1 MRGRSSESGRS
12 ATRNSSHRQATTVQ
26 IGKYQIQ
33 RTIGKGNFAKVKLA
47 RHTVTGREVAI
58 KIIEK
63 SQLTQSTLQKVF
75 REVKIMKTLNHPN
88 IVRLFEVI
96 EEGTKLY
103 LVMEYASGGE
113 VFDFLVAHGRMKE
126 KDARVKF
133 RQIVSAVHY
142 MHANNIVH
150 RDLKAENL
158 LLDADCNIKIAD
170 FGFSNHFKIGTKL
183 DTFCGSPPYAA
194 PELFQGKKYDGP
206 EVDVWSLGVIL
217 YTLVSGSLPFD
228 GQNLKEL
235 RERVLKGKYR
245 IPFYMTTE
253 CENLLKR
260 FLVLTPTKRGTLTT
274 VMTDKWINQT
284 FDIMTEEDC
293 VEHSLIKPMDA
304 ALLTVQ
310 DPNTGKTTM
319 RHYKEPNFSAD
330 DLDPKRV
337 LELVKMGYA
346 RDDIKKAIKEKT
358 YDEIYSTYVL
368 LGYNEKKQNNGSS
381 DKIDILTKTMS
392 SSHIGNR
399 GNKNNASAIGGNNG
413 AAGTASMGPGGDMK
427 ASAGVGGSSNNKN
440 AAGQNGQ
447 NAGAI
452 NTNNQQGSNKN
463 ASTNN
468 DQTNNNNQSDNNKAS
483 DLAQRIQRSN
493 SHVPQKVAA
502 NNKIR
507 GNQSHIGGSGVN
519 KGLDQRG
526 SASVKIRGQ
535 MQNGQNMVVE
545 PQMGHG
551 PSADSSPK
559 KSNNT
564 LVANSMRQQTI
575 SSPQSSSTSP
585 KNSLRVGGFKQLIL

>member
-1 MRGRSSESGRS
+1 MRGRTSESGRS
-12 ATRNSSHRQATTVQ
+12 ATRSSTHRSGQPVT

-47 RHTVTGREVAI
+47 KHTITGKEVAI

-63 SQLTQSTLQKVF
+63 SQLNQTTLNKVF

-126 KDARVKF
+126 KDARTKF
-133 RQIVSAVHY
+133 RQIVSAVQY

-158 LLDADCNIKIAD
+158 LLDHDCNIKIAD

-260 FLVLTPTKRGTLTT
+260 FLVLIPTKRGTLNT
-274 VMTDKWINQT
+274 VMMDKWINQGYE
-284 FDIMTEEDC
+284 IMPEEEC
-293 VEHSLIKPMDA
+293 LERVTAKPMDA
-304 ALLTVQ
+304 ALLTIQ
-310 DPNTGKTTM
+310 DSNGKTTM
-319 RHYKEPNFSAD
+319 RHYKEPNME

-337 LELVKMGYA
+337 IQLIEMGYKK
-346 RDDIKKAIKEKT
+346 DDVKNALKEKT

-368 LGYNEKKQNNGSS
+368 LGFNDNRNGSNNEVNMP
-381 DKIDILTKTMS
+381 DLTKAVS
-392 SSHIGNR
+392 SSHIT
-399 GNKNNASAIGGNNG
+399 NK
-413 AAGTASMGPGGDMK
+413 
-427 ASAGVGGSSNNKN
+427 SSNSQRNTTISP
-440 AAGQNGQ
+440 
-447 NAGAI
+447 I
-452 NTNNQQGSNKN
+452 NPSGDNSNTSNKE
-463 ASTNN
+463 
-468 DQTNNNNQSDNNKAS
+468 NNNNGHDKNEPLDITK
-483 DLAQRIQRSN
+483 IQRSN
-493 SHVPQKVAA
+493 SHVPKAQKLLV
-502 NNKIR
+502 NNNRNSMVPNGSKVETAQR
-507 GNQSHIGGSGVN
+507 SSSSVKVRNNNNVNNDNQSN
-519 KGLDQRG
+519 Q
-526 SASVKIRGQ
+526 KIS
-535 MQNGQNMVVE
+535 
-545 PQMGHG
+545 HG
-551 PSADSSPK
+551 PASP
-559 KSNNT
+559 STNQN
-564 LVANSMRQQTI
+564 LRGHTI

-585 KNSLRVGGFKQLIL
+585 KNSLRGEGIKNRFCGTTYNAIVDS